1 VTAPGGRSARS
12 GQAPLL
18 AFGLLVAASFL
29 VVVASGG
36 FAPRPTEAPGPAGGV
51 SAGPA
56 GSAQHGG
63 ANPIVSP
70 LTGVVTGVEATGLT
84 KVTAMTLRT
93 ADGAQTTFRIG
104 ILENGVEF
112 PPGHLTEHMATLAPV
127 RVFFR
132 EDDGTLV
139 VYRLED
145 AE

>member
-1 VTAPGGRSARS
+1 VTRPGPRSAPA
-12 GQAPLL
+12 GTVPIL

-29 VVVASGG
+29 VVFVSGG
-36 FAPRPTEAPGPAGGV
+36 FEPGSTAVPSLIDGASLGPAV
-51 SAGPA
+51 SSRP
-56 GSAQHGG
+56 GSAI
-63 ANPIVSP
+63 PIVSP
-70 LTGVVTGVEATGLT
+70 LTGVVTGIEATGLT

-104 ILENGVEF
+104 ILENGAEF
-112 PPGHLTEHMATLAPV
+112 PPGHLTEHMATVAPV

-132 EDDGTLV
+132 EEGGALV

>member
-1 VTAPGGRSARS
+1 VPV
-12 GQAPLL
+12 L

-29 VVVASGG
+29 VVFASGG
-36 FAPRPTEAPGPAGGV
+36 FAPRPMEAPGPVGGATPGPAASAPAGGV
-51 SAGPA
+51 I
-56 GSAQHGG
+56 
-63 ANPIVSP
+63 PIVSP

-104 ILENGVEF
+104 ILENVVEF

-132 EDDGTLV
+132 EEDGALV

>member
-1 VTAPGGRSARS
+1 M
-12 GQAPLL
+12 PLL
-18 AFGLLVAASFL
+18 AFGLLVAASLL
-29 VVVASGG
+29 VVFASGG
-36 FAPRPTEAPGPAGGV
+36 FTPGPTEAPGPAGAA
-51 SAGPA
+51 SAGP
-56 GSAQHGG
+56 GSSAPLVGKI
-63 ANPIVSP
+63 PIVSP

-93 ADGAQTTFRIG
+93 ADGAQTTFRLG

-132 EDDGTLV
+132 AEDGALV

>member
-1 VTAPGGRSARS
+1 VGKI
-12 GQAPLL
+12 
-18 AFGLLVAASFL
+18 
-29 VVVASGG
+29 
-36 FAPRPTEAPGPAGGV
+36 
-51 SAGPA
+51 
-56 GSAQHGG
+56 
-63 ANPIVSP
+63 PIVSP

-132 EDDGTLV
+132 EEDGALV